1 MMKLKLIISYIILFT
16 LSSNWIF
23 GQDSW
28 KIDSARV
35 VFYIS
40 NAGFDV
46 EGNIAGIVGN
56 IKFSKNELGKSFFDA
71 EAKTETIHTG
81 IKLRD
86 KHLKK
91 ADYFDIEKYPTIKIE
106 SKKIIKSKDGF
117 DAFCTVIIKGQT
129 KNITIPFTF
138 NQTNKKAE
146 FKGSFSLNRLDFG
159 LGEKSI
165 VLSET
170 VKIDIWISAN
180 QLTN

>member
-1 MMKLKLIISYIILFT
+1 MKLKLIIGYIVLFA
-16 LSSNWIF
+16 LSSNWVF

-40 NAGFDV
+40 NAGLDV
-46 EGNIAGIVGN
+46 EGSMTGITAQ
-56 IKFSKNELGKSFFDA
+56 IKFSKNKLGRSFFVA
-71 EAKTETIHTG
+71 EAKPETIHTG

-106 SKKIIKSKDGF
+106 SKKIMQSKNGF
-117 DAFCTVIIKGQT
+117 DAYCAITLKGQT
-129 KNITIPFTF
+129 REIVIPFMF
-138 NQTNKKAE
+138 KQTNKKGE
-146 FKGSFSLNRLDFG
+146 FKGSFSLNRLDFS

-170 VKIDIWISAN
+170 VKTDIWISAS